1 MGIGCCR
8 NLIDCPVPTNIQSG
22 RPGDII
28 SWENTITNT
37 THFGISIDK
46 FEGLTIEICNTLGNQ
61 YVVFDKEYTYEK
73 NEILFVIVNK
83 STPCCASIIKE
94 NEITN
99 ENKSRIIGK
108 LNTEK
113 GFVSSKSELPE
124 YIQSSWCPGDI
135 YGIVH
140 MFGNVSLM
148 RYILK
153 SNYESII
160 KGDFIKYIDSELL
173 NFIVKLYSPSSYSLV
188 NQIQLYQEQNRELT
202 TQNKELEYCK
212 ETKDQ
217 KIKELE
223 KEIEK
228 LKIQNKELQEK
239 EEIEGITYQPAKIP
253 HSKPATRGLVFGEIQ
268 SETFEDW
275 LEDEGTASGAE

>member
-73 NEILFVIVNK
+73 NEILSVIVNK

-113 GFVSSKSELPE
+113 GFISSKSELPE

-173 NFIVKLYSPSSYSLV
+173 NFIVTLYSPSSYSLV
-188 NQIQLYQEQNRELT
+188 FQLYQEQNRELT
-202 TQNKELEYCK
+202 TQNKELEN
-212 ETKDQ
+212 E
-217 KIKELE
+217 
-223 KEIEK
+223 
-228 LKIQNKELQEK
+228 NKELQEK

-253 HSKPATRGLVFGEIQ
+253 HSKPA
-268 SETFEDW
+268 
-275 LEDEGTASGAE
+275 

>member
-1 MGIGCCR
+1 MG
-8 NLIDCPVPTNIQSG
+8 
-22 RPGDII
+22 
-28 SWENTITNT
+28 
-37 THFGISIDK
+37 
-46 FEGLTIEICNTLGNQ
+46 
-61 YVVFDKEYTYEK
+61 
-73 NEILFVIVNK
+73 
-83 STPCCASIIKE
+83 
-94 NEITN
+94 TN

-108 LNTEK
+108 LDTEK
-113 GFVSSKSELPE
+113 GFISSKSELPE
-124 YIQSSWCPGDI
+124 YIQSSSSWCPGDI

-173 NFIVKLYSPSSYSLV
+173 NFIVKLYSPLSYSLV

-223 KEIEK
+223 EEIEK
-228 LKIQNKELQEK
+228 LKIQNKELENENKELQEK
-239 EEIEGITYQPAKIP
+239 EEIEGITYQPTKIP
-253 HSKPATRGLVFGEIQ
+253 HSKLTTPGIVFGD
-268 SETFEDW
+268 SKTFEDW
-275 LEDEGTASGAE
+275 YQSGDVASAAGSDNC

>member
-1 MGIGCCR
+1 MG
-8 NLIDCPVPTNIQSG
+8 
-22 RPGDII
+22 
-28 SWENTITNT
+28 
-37 THFGISIDK
+37 
-46 FEGLTIEICNTLGNQ
+46 
-61 YVVFDKEYTYEK
+61 
-73 NEILFVIVNK
+73 
-83 STPCCASIIKE
+83 
-94 NEITN
+94 
-99 ENKSRIIGK
+99 
-108 LNTEK
+108 
-113 GFVSSKSELPE
+113 
-124 YIQSSWCPGDI
+124 
-135 YGIVH
+135 
-140 MFGNVSLM
+140 
-148 RYILK
+148 
-153 SNYESII
+153 
-160 KGDFIKYIDSELL
+160 ELL

-268 SETFEDW
+268 SE
-275 LEDEGTASGAE
+275 